1 MKVGP
6 TEVANEQV
14 ARVAVQLKRILVRY
28 ALGVLRWCRGR
39 PWWWCCCRLRRRAAN
54 ERVDRGERADI
65 IGAELRLLA
74 AGSAYYRRG
83 LARGGSGRDEAGEA
97 RKTKRVPTAQ

>member
-6 TEVANEQV
+6 AEVANEQV

-54 ERVDRGERADI
+54 ERVDRASI
-65 IGAELRLLA
+65 VELRLLA
-74 AGSAYYRRG
+74 AVWAYDRRY
-83 LARGGSGRDEAGEA
+83 LARGSGRDEAGKA
-97 RKTKRVPTAQ
+97 RKTKRVLAAQ